1 MTKYGDKTTKNNKGN
16 NSAWKVC
23 KESKMYLKDIFS
35 LRVKESFSPKVRVTR
50 YFRMRQRKMKE
61 KILTKHRKL

>member
-1 MTKYGDKTTKNNKGN
+1 
-16 NSAWKVC
+16 
-23 KESKMYLKDIFS
+23 MYLKDIFS